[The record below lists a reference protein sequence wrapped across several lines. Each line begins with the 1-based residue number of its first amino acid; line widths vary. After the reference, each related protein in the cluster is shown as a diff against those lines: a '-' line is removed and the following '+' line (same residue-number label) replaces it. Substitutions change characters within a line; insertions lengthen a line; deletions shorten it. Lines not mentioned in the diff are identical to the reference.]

1 MSDNKKT
8 HWKKLTNPDFLGSW
22 DFSEGEER
30 ILTIKKITQ
39 GEVTGEGGKT
49 DECVVAHFSSGLPMV
64 LNATNMKA
72 ITLAYRSPNIEDW
85 VGRTISVHVE
95 KVKAFGDI
103 WDALRVSTEAP
114 KGGDVKGKA
123 KAKPMLKKDSPE
135 YDRVVSYLK
144 DHSNKDFEGIF
155 SDIENKYK
163 VSSTLKGQ
171 LKLEHNGK

>member
-72 ITLAYRSPNIEDW
+72 ITIAYRSPIIEDW
-85 VGRTISVHVE
+85 IGKPISVHVE

-114 KGGDVKGKA
+114 KGGGKVKA
-123 KAKPMLKKDSPE
+123 KQKPMLKKDSPE
-135 YDRVVSYLK
+135 YERVVSYLK
-144 DHSNKDFEGIF
+144 GNTKKDFETVF
-155 SDIENKYK
+155 SDIESKYK

-171 LKLEHNGK
+171 LKIEHNGK